1 LLQAEPDF
9 IVLQP
14 EAGEAQ
20 RPLKAWLAA
29 AIMLGTLVVMAF
41 GWLPIAEA
49 TFTGAVLMVVTQC
62 LTMDEAYQA
71 IEWRAIF
78 LIAGMLPL
86 GLALTQTGA
95 AAWVGQVLIQVFGG
109 FGPLI
114 LLSVFYLM
122 AMLLTQFV
130 SGQAAA
136 VIVAPIA
143 LSAAIQMNASPYAFA
158 MAAALACSTA
168 FMTPIAHPVNLL
180 VMGPGGYTPRDFFK
194 VGLPLTVVVF
204 IVMLIVLPRVWPV

>member
-1 LLQAEPDF
+1 
-9 IVLQP
+9 
-14 EAGEAQ
+14 
-20 RPLKAWLAA
+20 
-29 AIMLGTLVVMAF
+29 MVVMK
-41 GWLPIAEA
+41 
-49 TFTGAVLMVVTQC
+49 C

-71 IEWRAIF
+71 IEWRAVF

-86 GLALTQTGA
+86 GLALTKTGA
-95 AAWVGQVLIQVFGG
+95 AAWVGQILIQTFDAW
-109 FGPLI
+109 GPLV
-114 LLSVFYLM
+114 LLAVFYLM

-143 LSAAIQMNASPYAFA
+143 LSAAIQINASPYAFA

-194 VGLPLTVVVF
+194 VGLPLTIVVF
-204 IVMLIVLPRVWPV
+204 IVMLLILPRVWPL